1 MESRAVN
8 AYARNSKLAAYQS
21 ISAHGAVAGADSHAL
36 VQMLMDAA
44 IERMASARACVER
57 GEIARKAKLL
67 HSAVVLIAELRGSL
81 DLSKGGELAQNLSD
95 LYDYMTR
102 RLIQANLSSDA
113 RAVAEVL
120 ALLGEIRGA
129 WIAIGPEVKHG
140 PDVKQGAAA
149 AASAA

>member
-1 MESRAVN
+1 MNTHS
-8 AYARNSKLAAYQS
+8 RNSKLAAYQS
-21 ISAHGAVAGADSHAL
+21 VSAHGAVAGADPHAL

-44 IERMASARACVER
+44 VERLTTARACIER

-81 DLSKGGELAQNLSD
+81 DLKKGGELAQNLSD
-95 LYDYMTR
+95 LYEYMAR

-113 RAVAEVL
+113 HAITEVL
-120 ALLGEIRGA
+120 SLLGEIRGA
-129 WIAIGPEVKHG
+129 WVAIGPEVRR
-140 PDVKQGAAA
+140 GAPA

>member
-1 MESRAVN
+1 MNTHV
-8 AYARNSKLAAYQS
+8 RNSKLAAYQS
-21 ISAHGAVAGADSHAL
+21 VSAHCAVAGADPHAL

-44 IERMASARACVER
+44 VERLTSARACIER

-81 DLSKGGELAQNLSD
+81 DLNKGGDLAQNLSD
-95 LYDYMTR
+95 LYEYMAR

-113 RAVAEVL
+113 RAITEVL
-120 ALLGEIRGA
+120 SLIGEIRSA
-129 WIAIGPEVKHG
+129 WVAIGPEVKSG
-140 PDVKQGAAA
+140 VPA